1 MERLRDVRR
10 NALLKGVPFETER
23 RILGKD
29 GNYRWF
35 LVRYNPFRDE
45 HGRLVRWYA
54 TGTDIEDRKVA
65 EERLQNENVALREEV
80 DRFSMF
86 EEIVGASTA
95 LSTVL
100 DRVAKVAPTNST
112 VIITGETG
120 TGKELIARAIHKRS
134 RRAQSAFV
142 SVNCAALAP
151 SLISSELFGHEKGA
165 FTGANQ
171 RRVGR
176 FELANGGT
184 LFLDEVGELPLDT
197 QIMLLRVLQEREF
210 ERVGGQDRIKV
221 DVRIIAAT
229 NRDLNVAQ
237 ADGTFRSDL
246 FYRLNVFPVQVP
258 PLRERREDIAMLLEY
273 FLRRY
278 AKQVGKVFRSI
289 DKHTLDLFR
298 DYNWPGNIREL
309 QNVIERSVIL
319 SPDTVFCVD
328 NSWLPSLPC
337 SQGKR
342 QAQEHDSDDD
352 SQHEREMIESA
363 LAQSRGRISGPRG
376 AAARLG
382 LPPSTLNSLIEKL
395 KIRKSRF
402 KLG

>member
-1 MERLRDVRR
+1 
-10 NALLKGVPFETER
+10 
-23 RILGKD
+23 
-29 GNYRWF
+29 
-35 LVRYNPFRDE
+35 
-45 HGRLVRWYA
+45 
-54 TGTDIEDRKVA
+54 
-65 EERLQNENVALREEV
+65 
-80 DRFSMF
+80 
-86 EEIVGASTA
+86 

-337 SQGKR
+337 SQSKR